1 MPNVIAKQASD
12 IRVWDTYSLDKLSKN
27 KTLRKDV
34 EKEINKKNALHHSR
48 GYIYKS
54 LCLLP
59 QGDDKIIEHESYLEN
74 EYLYPL
80 NPIILCFVTPENLR
94 SRFEIKQAQN
104 TYHVSKN

>member
-1 MPNVIAKQASD
+1 M
-12 IRVWDTYSLDKLSKN
+12 
-27 KTLRKDV
+27 
-34 EKEINKKNALHHSR
+34 
-48 GYIYKS
+48 
-54 LCLLP
+54 P

-104 TYHVSKN
+104 TYQVFKNYTKIIWVKKEYVLRKEYLEEEVINKFNQPTACSVWPNFPTLVGIDIICI